1 MTAPPAPNASGSA
14 SSPADGGDPER
25 ASDPHDDMIGRTVAG
40 KYKVL
45 RMIGRG
51 GMGSVYEAEHLA
63 LGKHVAIKFIM
74 REYADD
80 ETVGNRFAREARAA
94 SVVESPHIVTVFD
107 VGTESGRPYFVMELL
122 RGEDLGA
129 RLKTEHR
136 IPVGLALHV
145 IAQTLRGLARAHEA
159 GIVHRDLK
167 PDNLF
172 LCESESDPLH
182 VHVKIVDFGISKI
195 KKAHAATMPLA
206 LTGQGTVLGTP
217 FYMAPEQAQ
226 AKPDVDERSDLY
238 SIGAIL
244 FECLT
249 GRPPHTGNSYEQVI
263 LAICMSDAP
272 DVRALAPSTPEPVAA
287 FVKRSLERDP
297 VQRWKSARQMLAAL
311 HEIAPEEKTRV
322 PLDAKEVLATQRSA
336 GQEDDAPDA
345 SLAATQ
351 KAGRTPAQGVTQD
364 GPVVVPHVTH
374 PSERPDPPPMRS
386 MRPLVVALVATGFG
400 VILALA
406 GLNVFAP
413 KPNVVVLTVPEHSQ
427 PSGALPQPSG
437 SPSTSTTSSAPETSP
452 PPSGKTT
459 PVPIVTARPG
469 LDIQR
474 KLP

>member
-1 MTAPPAPNASGSA
+1 MTAPPAPTAPAPHTDGESET
-14 SSPADGGDPER
+14 PADDVL
-25 ASDPHDDMIGRTVAG
+25 GRTIAG
-40 KYKVL
+40 KYRVI

-51 GMGSVYEAEHLA
+51 GMGSVYEAEHLQ

-107 VGTESGRPYFVMELL
+107 VGTDERRPYFVMELL

-129 RLKTEHR
+129 RLKTAHR
-136 IPVGLALHV
+136 VALPLALHV

-172 LCESESDPLH
+172 LCESESDPLG

-206 LTGQGTVLGTP
+206 LTAHGTVLGTP

-244 FECLT
+244 YECLT

-263 LAICMSDAP
+263 LAICMTDAA
-272 DVRALAPSTPEPVAA
+272 DVRTRSPGTPESVAV
-287 FVKRSLERDP
+287 FVKRALERDP

-311 HEIAPEEKTRV
+311 HEIAPEEKARV
-322 PLDAKEVLATQRSA
+322 PLDTKEALATQRST
-336 GQEDDAPDA
+336 GHEEPSSPDV
-345 SLAATQ
+345 SLAETQ
-351 KAGRTPAQGVTQD
+351 KAGYTPAQGVTQD
-364 GPVVVPHVTH
+364 RLVSPLAPRVH

-386 MRPLVVALVATGFG
+386 MRPLGVALAATGFG

-413 KPNVVVLTVPEHSQ
+413 KAPVLVLTVPERAQ
-427 PSGALPQPSG
+427 PSGATPPPSA
-437 SPSTSTTSSAPETSP
+437 SPSTSALQASP
-452 PPSGKTT
+452 PPSQKPLPFTSG
-459 PVPIVTARPG
+459 TAKPG

>member
-1 MTAPPAPNASGSA
+1 MNAPPAPTAPIEGDRET
-14 SSPADGGDPER
+14 PADEV
-25 ASDPHDDMIGRTVAG
+25 IGKTIAG
-40 KYKVL
+40 KYKVI
-45 RMIGRG
+45 RIIGRG
-51 GMGSVYEAEHLA
+51 GMGSVYEAEHLG

-107 VGTESGRPYFVMELL
+107 VGTDNGRPYFVMELL

-129 RLKTEHR
+129 KLKSDHR
-136 IPVGLALHV
+136 VPLAFALHV

-172 LCESESDPLH
+172 LCESESDPLQ

-206 LTGQGTVLGTP
+206 LTGHGTVLGTP

-244 FECLT
+244 YECLT
-249 GRPPHTGNSYEQVI
+249 GRTPHTGNSYEQVI
-263 LAICMSDAP
+263 LAICMSDAA
-272 DVRALAPSTPEPVAA
+272 DVRTLAPGTPEPVAA
-287 FVKRSLERDP
+287 VVRRALERDP
-297 VQRWKSARQMLAAL
+297 VQRWRSARQMLAAV
-311 HEIAPEEKTRV
+311 HEIAPEEKARV
-322 PLDAKEVLATQRSA
+322 PMDTKEVLATQRSGA
-336 GQEDDAPDA
+336 AEEPSSPDV

-351 KAGRTPAQGVTQD
+351 LQL
-364 GPVVVPHVTH
+364 H
-374 PSERPDPPPMRS
+374 PSERPGPPPMRS
-386 MRPLVVALVATGFG
+386 MRPLWVALAATGFG

-406 GLNVFAP
+406 GLNVLA
-413 KPNVVVLTVPEHSQ
+413 KPPVVVLTVPEHAQSSVA
-427 PSGALPQPSG
+427 PPQPSAL
-437 SPSTSTTSSAPETSP
+437 PSALATQSSP
-452 PPSGKTT
+452 PPSGK
-459 PVPIVTARPG
+459 PLPAGMGTAKPG